1 MTHWLGPDELRV
13 GLGCMRL
20 AEQADETIAA
30 ALSAGITVFD
40 TARAYEGNEQL
51 SRADLVPAAPLSP

>member
-1 MTHWLGPDELRV
+1 MAGWLAQGELRV

-30 ALSAGITVFD
+30 ALDAGITVFD
-40 TARAYEGNEQL
+40 TARAYEATSSCSLACSTTRTECG
-51 SRADLVPAAPLSP
+51 S

>member
-30 ALSAGITVFD
+30 AIDAGITVFD

-51 SRADLVPAAPLSP
+51 LARTLRDANEVRM